1 MNHFPQNLSILRRRA
16 GYTQESLAEVLGVS
30 RQAVSK
36 WEGGQGLPEAAT
48 LLTLADLLGCSLD
61 QLMREELATEEPVP
75 GREEP
80 VLEEPAPED
89 PYYIWDIFSQ
99 HMTRFALSI
108 AGGVTLILGGVSA
121 TAFLALFFGDDSGL
135 IAVPLL
141 LCVAV
146 AVFLFVYAGT
156 GHDSF
161 MKGLPLPP
169 LCPDPEEE
177 GRFRQIFR
185 IGLAGAVGG
194 MLVDVALLAVAAS
207 FFEGS
212 ETLMCFATGVFL
224 ALLALCVG
232 VIVYLGIQ
240 YDKYDEEADFRV
252 DKRRRDP
259 DVEGVIMLIATGV
272 FLLMGFVW
280 NKWHPGWVAF
290 PIGGILCAIAGE
302 VKKGGED
309 DY

>member
-16 GYTQESLAEVLGVS
+16 GYTQETLAEALGVS

-61 QLMREELATEEPVP
+61 ELMREELAQDTPAETEIP
-75 GREEP
+75 GG
-80 VLEEPAPED
+80 D
-89 PYYIWDIFSQ
+89 PYYIWELFSQ
-99 HMTRFALSI
+99 HMTQFALAM
-108 AGGVTLILGGVSA
+108 AGGVTLILAGVSA
-121 TAFLALFFGDDSGL
+121 TVALAAFFGDDSGL

-141 LCVAV
+141 LCVAA

-161 MKGLPLPP
+161 MKDFPMPP
-169 LCPDPEEE
+169 LCPYPEERE
-177 GRFRQIFR
+177 QFQRIFR
-185 IGLAGAVGG
+185 LGLSAAIGGI
-194 MLVDVALLAVAAS
+194 LVDVALFVAVAS
-207 FFEGS
+207 FFEGNDVV
-212 ETLMCFATGVFL
+212 MCLATAGFL
-224 ALLALCVG
+224 ALLAACVG

-240 YDKYDEEADFRV
+240 EDKYDEKADFRA

-272 FLLMGFVW
+272 FLLLGFVW

-309 DY
+309 DC

>member
-61 QLMREELATEEPVP
+61 ALMREELTEEDLPQQA
-75 GREEP
+75 ETE
-80 VLEEPAPED
+80 ED
-89 PYYIWDIFSQ
+89 PYVLWEIFSQ
-99 HMTRFALSI
+99 HMTRFAFTI
-108 AGGVTLILGGVSA
+108 AAGVALILGGVA
-121 TAFLALFFGDDSGL
+121 VTTALAGFFGDDSGL

-141 LCVAV
+141 LCVAA
-146 AVFLFVYAGT
+146 AVFFFIYGGLD
-156 GHDSF
+156 HDNF
-161 MKGLPLPP
+161 MEAYPNPP
-169 LCPDPEEE
+169 FCPDPEEE
-177 GRFRQIFR
+177 GRFRQVFR
-185 IGLAGAVGG
+185 LGLAAAVCGI
-194 MLVDVALLAVAAS
+194 LVDVALLVVADT
-207 FFEGS
+207 FFEKN
-212 ETLMCFATGVFL
+212 ERVMCFILAAFL

-232 VIVYLGIQ
+232 AIVYLGIQ
-240 YDKYDEEADFRV
+240 YDTYDKKADFRI

-290 PIGGILCAIAGE
+290 PIGGILCAITGE
-302 VKKGGED
+302 VKKGRED
-309 DY
+309 DR